1 MWTWKFELS
10 DILTTLSIVVLI
22 GGVIY
27 NLFILP
33 ILTRIGDER
42 MQDNLL
48 FNERMN
54 TLNET
59 LVELKEEIKLSRV
72 QRTKAYTTAI
82 LNAHNADVNAH
93 KPLMDMIARVSIKVT
108 SWEAFRRLCR
118 AGCIREHYG
127 VGDQLQCHKGDM
139 TLTWDIVHIGELS

>member
-33 ILTRIGDER
+33 ILTRLGDER
-42 MQDNLL
+42 LQDNLL

-59 LVELKEEIKLSRV
+59 LLELKEEIKLSRA
-72 QRTKAYTTAI
+72 QRTKAYAEQVKLT
-82 LNAHNADVNAH
+82 
-93 KPLMDMIARVSIKVT
+93 ARVDGIESRVDDIK
-108 SWEAFRRLCR
+108 EELH
-118 AGCIREHYG
+118 EHTTKNHRHY
-127 VGDQLQCHKGDM
+127 
-139 TLTWDIVHIGELS
+139 

>member
-1 MWTWKFELS
+1 MWTWQFELS

-33 ILTRIGDER
+33 ILTRLGDER

-72 QRTKAYTTAI
+72 QRTKAYTEHVKLT
-82 LNAHNADVNAH
+82 
-93 KPLMDMIARVSIKVT
+93 ARVDVIENRVDDIK
-108 SWEAFRRLCR
+108 E
-118 AGCIREHYG
+118 
-127 VGDQLQCHKGDM
+127 
-139 TLTWDIVHIGELS
+139 ELHDHTAKSHQYN

>member
-33 ILTRIGDER
+33 ILTRLGDER

-72 QRTKAYTTAI
+72 QRTKAYTEHVKLT
-82 LNAHNADVNAH
+82 
-93 KPLMDMIARVSIKVT
+93 ARVDVIENRVDDIK
-108 SWEAFRRLCR
+108 E
-118 AGCIREHYG
+118 
-127 VGDQLQCHKGDM
+127 
-139 TLTWDIVHIGELS
+139 ELHDHTAKSH

>member
-1 MWTWKFELS
+1 MWKWEFELS

-22 GGVIY
+22 GGLIY

-42 MQDNLL
+42 MQDTLL

-59 LVELKEEIKLSRV
+59 LIELKEEIKLSRV
-72 QRTKAYTTAI
+72 QRTKAYAEQVKLT
-82 LNAHNADVNAH
+82 
-93 KPLMDMIARVSIKVT
+93 ARVDVIENRVDDIK
-108 SWEAFRRLCR
+108 E
-118 AGCIREHYG
+118 
-127 VGDQLQCHKGDM
+127 
-139 TLTWDIVHIGELS
+139 ELHDHTAKNH

>member
-1 MWTWKFELS
+1 MWTWKFELA

-22 GGVIY
+22 GGLIY

-72 QRTKAYTTAI
+72 QRTKAYTEHVKLTSRVDGI
-82 LNAHNADVNAH
+82 E
-93 KPLMDMIARVSIKVT
+93 ARVDDIK
-108 SWEAFRRLCR
+108 EELH
-118 AGCIREHYG
+118 EHTTKNHQYN
-127 VGDQLQCHKGDM
+127 
-139 TLTWDIVHIGELS
+139 